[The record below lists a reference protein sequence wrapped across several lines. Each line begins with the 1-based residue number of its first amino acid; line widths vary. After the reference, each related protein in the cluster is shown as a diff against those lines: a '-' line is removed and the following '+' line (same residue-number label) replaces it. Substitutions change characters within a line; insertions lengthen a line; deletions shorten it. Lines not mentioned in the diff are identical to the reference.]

1 MAQLDAKWQ
10 VPDNFDI
17 TEREFVLPPPR
28 GHAPTQPL
36 LCVLSVRALEDQ
48 ATGDGVLALYAWQ
61 MAAGAPQIAAETL
74 GRLAAN
80 PNLSG
85 IELLMLGHAYA
96 ATGSNAAF
104 EVAQRARKILKQPVN
119 AQSVD
124 ASLLLAATALPHGAE
139 RVLTLLEK
147 LEPELPHGNDE
158 QRAVHAL
165 IRAAAD
171 PSPAKLDEAY
181 TWFAAQD
188 DNFGLAQCA
197 LVAHAHELA
206 TTKRPELLRGY
217 LEHAIFRL
225 ESDGRPEWAALTTSH
240 ALVPLLVDELK
251 APATEVAAQLGVAAA
266 LAVQAK
272 SHIAIESVFRIASK
286 LGFSASLRTL
296 NQFEPPTFQKQDA
309 AAPAPPARAPRRTVP
324 PPTASEAPPVTDI
337 APAAA
342 APVPAA
348 ESAPAAAT
356 KKPSGKKGKKRSA

>member
-10 VPDNFDI
+10 VPENYDI
-17 TEREFVLPPPR
+17 TERGFALPPPR
-28 GHAPTQPL
+28 GHAPTHPL
-36 LCVLSVRALEDQ
+36 LCILSVRALEDQ

-61 MAAGAPQIAAETL
+61 MAAGAPQIAAETI

-80 PNLSG
+80 TSLSG

-104 EVAQRARKILKQPVN
+104 EVAQRARKILKQPVS

-139 RVLTLLEK
+139 RVMTLLEK
-147 LEPELPHGNDE
+147 LEPELPQGTDE

-171 PSPAKLDEAY
+171 PGPARLDEAY

-225 ESDGRPEWAALTTSH
+225 ESDGRPEWAALTTAH
-240 ALVPLLVDELK
+240 ALVPLLDDLK
-251 APATEVAAQLGVAAA
+251 APAAEVAAQLGVAAA
-266 LAVQAK
+266 LAVQAR
-272 SHIAIESVFRIASK
+272 SQLAVESVFRIASK

-296 NQFEPPTFQKQDA
+296 NQFEPPTFEKRDA

-324 PPTASEAPPVTDI
+324 PPTAAEAPPIADI
-337 APAAA
+337 AVAA
-342 APVPAA
+342 APAPAA
-348 ESAPAAAT
+348 ESAPAAAA